1 MRPISGFSDCAARL
15 RMHDALAPLLVT
27 SPGSGPPGSP
37 NLSPK
42 VFGRASTHGGRLVL
56 GVDDYQK
63 EIADLETQVERLVE
77 EEGDARTIAELT
89 MQLEILKAIYARASD
104 LYGRGL
110 KDEGL
115 RYGLRIQGYGDW
127 TIDNVYAFVYERS
140 VELEPRA
147 HSAFVGG
154 IKAADFALMLNP

>member
-1 MRPISGFSDCAARL
+1 M
-15 RMHDALAPLLVT
+15 
-27 SPGSGPPGSP
+27 
-37 NLSPK
+37 
-42 VFGRASTHGGRLVL
+42 
-56 GVDDYQK
+56 DDYQK
-63 EIADLETQVERLVE
+63 EIADLEAQVDHLVE
-77 EEGDARTIAELT
+77 EEGDARTIAELS
-89 MQLEILKAIYARASD
+89 MQLEILKAIYARAID
-104 LYGRGL
+104 LHQRGL

-127 TIDNVYAFVYERS
+127 NMDNVYAFVYERS

>member
-1 MRPISGFSDCAARL
+1 M
-15 RMHDALAPLLVT
+15 
-27 SPGSGPPGSP
+27 
-37 NLSPK
+37 
-42 VFGRASTHGGRLVL
+42 
-56 GVDDYQK
+56 DDYQK
-63 EIADLETQVERLVE
+63 EIADLEMQVERLVE

-89 MQLEILKAIYARASD
+89 MQLEILKAIYTRATD
-104 LYGRGL
+104 LYRRGL
-110 KDEGL
+110 ADEGL

-127 TIDNVYAFVYERS
+127 DIDNVYAFVYERS

>member
-1 MRPISGFSDCAARL
+1 
-15 RMHDALAPLLVT
+15 
-27 SPGSGPPGSP
+27 
-37 NLSPK
+37 
-42 VFGRASTHGGRLVL
+42 
-56 GVDDYQK
+56 VDDYQK
-63 EIADLETQVERLVE
+63 EIADLEVQVEQLVE
-77 EEGDARTIAELT
+77 AEGDARTIAELS
-89 MQLEILKAIYARASD
+89 MQLEILKAIYARATD
-104 LYGRGL
+104 LLMRGK

-154 IKAADFALMLNP
+154 IKSADFALMLNP

>member
-1 MRPISGFSDCAARL
+1 M
-15 RMHDALAPLLVT
+15 
-27 SPGSGPPGSP
+27 
-37 NLSPK
+37 
-42 VFGRASTHGGRLVL
+42 
-56 GVDDYQK
+56 DDYQK
-63 EIADLETQVERLVE
+63 EIADLEAQVEQLVE
-77 EEGDARTIAELT
+77 GDGDARTIAELS
-89 MQLEILKAIYARASD
+89 MQLEILKAIYTRAND
-104 LYGRGL
+104 LYQRGH

-154 IKAADFALMLNP
+154 IKATDFALMLNP

>member
-1 MRPISGFSDCAARL
+1 
-15 RMHDALAPLLVT
+15 
-27 SPGSGPPGSP
+27 
-37 NLSPK
+37 
-42 VFGRASTHGGRLVL
+42 
-56 GVDDYQK
+56 VDDYQK
-63 EIADLETQVERLVE
+63 EIADLEAQVERLVQ

-89 MQLEILKAIYARASD
+89 MQLEILKAIYARALD
-104 LYGRGL
+104 LLQRGQ

-127 TIDNVYAFVYERS
+127 TLDNVYAFVYERS

-154 IKAADFALMLNP
+154 IKNTDFALMLNS

>member
-1 MRPISGFSDCAARL
+1 
-15 RMHDALAPLLVT
+15 
-27 SPGSGPPGSP
+27 
-37 NLSPK
+37 
-42 VFGRASTHGGRLVL
+42 
-56 GVDDYQK
+56 VDDYQK
-63 EIADLETQVERLVE
+63 EIADLEAQVERLVE
-77 EEGDARTIAELT
+77 GDGDAKTVAELS
-89 MQLEILKAIYARASD
+89 MQLEILKAIYARATD
-104 LYGRGL
+104 LYKRGL